1 MVRAMNELSHILIV
15 GLGNPGDDYAGNR
28 HNIGF
33 MAADA
38 IADVFGFAAFRRKYK
53 GLMAEG
59 KIDGRKVILLKP
71 ETFMNLSG
79 GSVAELAAY
88 YKIDTGRIIVIH
100 DELDLPPGKMRVKV
114 GGGAAG
120 HNGLKS
126 LDQHLPDQNYKR
138 IRIGIG
144 HPGDRD
150 MVSNYVLSDFAKA
163 EREGVAELVQ
173 AVAKHIPV
181 LIGGQ
186 DELFMTKVAADTPQ
200 NEKQTKKEA

>member
-1 MVRAMNELSHILIV
+1 MTELSHILIV
-15 GLGNPGDDYAGNR
+15 GLGNPGDEYARNR
-28 HNIGF
+28 HNVGF
-33 MAADA
+33 MVVDA
-38 IADVFGFAAFRRKYK
+38 IAEQFAFPPFKRKFK
-53 GLMAEG
+53 GMMVEG

-88 YKIDTGRIIVIH
+88 YKINTARIIVVH
-100 DELDLPPGKMRVKV
+100 DELDLPPGKLRVKV

-126 LDQHLPDQNYKR
+126 LDQHLSDQNYKR

-150 MVSNYVLSDFAKA
+150 LVSGYVLSDFPKA
-163 EREGVAELVQ
+163 ERDGIATLVT
-173 AVAKHIPV
+173 AVAAQIP
-181 LIGGQ
+181 LILGGQ
-186 DELFMTKVAADTPQ
+186 DELFMTRVA
-200 NEKQTKKEA
+200 EAG

>member
-1 MVRAMNELSHILIV
+1 MIVNELSHILIV

-28 HNIGF
+28 HNVGF
-33 MAADA
+33 MAVDA
-38 IADVFGFAAFRRKYK
+38 IAAAHGFGPFRRKFK
-53 GLMAEG
+53 GQMVEG

-88 YKIDTGRIIVIH
+88 YKINTARMIVIH
-100 DELDLPPGKMRVKV
+100 DELDLPPGKLRVKM

-150 MVSNYVLSDFAKA
+150 LVSGYVLSDFAKV
-163 EREGVAELVQ
+163 EREGVAALVS
-173 AVAKHIPV
+173 AIAIHIPLV
-181 LIGGQ
+181 LSGQ
-186 DELFMTKVAADTPQ
+186 DELFMTKVA
-200 NEKQTKKEA
+200 EK